1 LTFHRARLS
10 DFNAAFSAGKS
21 TANDTISPCQ
31 SLDKQLINLKESTTS
46 NKQVLTQADLDTEI
60 MVLDYCYWFIL
71 HYYNSATK
79 TYSKIF
85 NVFLLQ
91 KFIIKES
98 LPLQEVQRECFLDLM
113 GSLVGKLVVKKRTF
127 FTERLLMEYSNTKT
141 S

>member
-1 LTFHRARLS
+1 MTFHRARLS
-10 DFNAAFSAGKS
+10 DFNAAFAAGKS

-85 NVFLLQ
+85 NVF
-91 KFIIKES
+91 FITEIHYKRIASFTGSAERMLS
-98 LPLQEVQRECFLDLM
+98 GSDGQPCRQISSQEEDIFH
-113 GSLVGKLVVKKRTF
+113 
-127 FTERLLMEYSNTKT
+127 
-141 S
+141 